1 MSVSIVPAP
10 ALQADVY
17 ARALDARDA
26 RFDGIFFVGII
37 TTRIYCR
44 PVCPARVSYHDHRR
58 FFRSAAAAERA
69 GFRPCMRCRPEL
81 APGLALID
89 AVPRLARDAA
99 NRIAAGALN
108 GHSVAELANDLGVS
122 ERHLRRA
129 LEREIGASPLE
140 LAQTYRLLLAKRLLA
155 DTGLSITRIAYAS
168 GFQSLRRFNAAFRAQ
183 YRMAPSALRITRR
196 GRGGTRALADDAP
209 VRLSLAYRA
218 PFAWDALLA
227 FLGRDAVD
235 GIDVVDGNRYGRTVE
250 IEGHSGFV
258 FIENGGASPEA
269 ERAGTSS
276 KARTRHPRRS
286 QVRASH
292 VDVAISPSLVPV
304 MMPLLAR
311 LRQVFDLDAEP
322 TAIDAHL
329 LQGDLGTLVSRHPG
343 VRIPGAFDGFDLALR
358 TILRGDARGRPI
370 EDVSSDLAS
379 RVAQVLGEP
388 IETGVASLSRLPPTA
403 SRLSQLPSARL
414 EALGVPRQRANAVI
428 AVARLVVDRQLIL
441 APGSDPVAMRQLLAA
456 IDGVGDQLAT
466 NIVMRALS
474 WPDVLPVTDPALQSV
489 TGVSSASD
497 LHALA
502 EQWRPWRS
510 YAALHLWL
518 EAEAPSVTHPL
529 PASRF
534 SLPASLGMR

>member
-1 MSVSIVPAP
+1 MSVSIIPAP

-26 RFDGIFFVGII
+26 RFDGVFFVGII

-196 GRGGTRALADDAP
+196 GRGGTRTLADDAP

-250 IEGHSGFV
+250 IDGHTGFV
-258 FIENGGASPEA
+258 FIENGGAPEA
-269 ERAGTSS
+269 ERAGPSL
-276 KARTRHPRRS
+276 KARTRPRRS

-329 LQGDLGTLVSRHPG
+329 LQGELGTLVARHPG

-358 TILRGDARGRPI
+358 TILRGDARGRPK
-370 EDVSSDLAS
+370 EDASSDSAS
-379 RVAQVLGEP
+379 RVAKVLGEP
-388 IETGVASLSRLPPTA
+388 IETGIASLTRLPPTA
-403 SRLSQLPSARL
+403 HRLSQSGSPRL

-428 AVARLVVDRQLIL
+428 AVARLVVDRKLIL
-441 APGSDPVAMRQLLAA
+441 APGSDPVATRQLLTA
-456 IDGVGDQLAT
+456 IDGIGDQLAT
-466 NIVMRALS
+466 VIVMRALS
-474 WPDVLPVTDPALQSV
+474 WPDVLPSTDHALQGV

-502 EQWRPWRS
+502 DQWRPWRS

-518 EAEAPSVTHPL
+518 ESEAT
-529 PASRF
+529 
-534 SLPASLGMR
+534 